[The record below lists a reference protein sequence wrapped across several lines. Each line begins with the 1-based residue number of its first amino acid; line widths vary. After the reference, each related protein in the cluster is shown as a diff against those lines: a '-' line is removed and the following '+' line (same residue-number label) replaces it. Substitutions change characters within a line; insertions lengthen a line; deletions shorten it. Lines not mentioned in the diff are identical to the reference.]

1 MTPSDIKVMIR
12 DIFGFETLEDEK
24 YDEFLAWINENK

>member
-1 MTPSDIKVMIR
+1 MTNDDLKVMIR

-24 YDEFLAWINENK
+24 YEEFLTWINENK